1 MFVRLTSMSFAPEQ
15 IEGAKKV
22 YFDDIVPIVRRQP
35 GCLDIMLLEPIDETD
50 EHISCTM
57 WNSKI
62 EADAYETSGVYQQM
76 VNKLTN
82 SLSGQPSLKSYYVQH
97 TRNPEA
103 AKS

>member
-1 MFVRLTSMSFAPEQ
+1 MFVRLTSMSFTPDQ

-22 YFDDIVPIVRRQP
+22 YAEEIVPIVRGQK
-35 GCLDIMLLEPIDETD
+35 GCLDIMLLEPLVETD
-50 EHISCTM
+50 AHISCTM

-82 SLSGQPSLKSYYVQH
+82 SLTGQPKLRSYYVQH
-97 TRNPEA
+97 ARYPEVPKA
-103 AKS
+103 

>member
-1 MFVRLTSMSFAPEQ
+1 MFVRLTSMSFAPAQ

-22 YFDDIVPIVRRQP
+22 YAEEIVPIVRAQQ
-35 GCLDIMLLEPIDETD
+35 GCLDIMLLEPIVETD

-62 EADAYETSGVYQQM
+62 DADAYETSGVYQQM

-82 SLSGQPSLKSYYVQH
+82 SLSGQPKLRSYYVQH
-97 TRNPEA
+97 ARYPEVPRI
-103 AKS
+103 